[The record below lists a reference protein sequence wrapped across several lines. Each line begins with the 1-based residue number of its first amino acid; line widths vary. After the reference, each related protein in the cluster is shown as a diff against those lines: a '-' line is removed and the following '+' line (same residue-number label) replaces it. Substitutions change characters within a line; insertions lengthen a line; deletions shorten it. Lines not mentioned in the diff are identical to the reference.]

1 MKYLLFLIAAVALL
15 IFTETPNFVSSA
27 QAENKSSAE
36 NYVAGELLVKFKT
49 DEARRESN
57 TIHERIGARVA
68 KEFTDLGW
76 QHVILPEGMRV
87 DEAVRRYKE
96 ESSVAE
102 AQPNFIYRIN
112 LMPNDPQIGSLYGM
126 MKINAPT
133 AWNTTTGSSSIVV
146 VDIDTGIDY
155 NHEDLAANVW
165 TNPGEIAGNG
175 IDDDANGYVDDIHG
189 YDFNNMDSD
198 PFDGNDHGSHTGGT
212 IGAVG
217 NNGKGVA
224 GVNWNVKVI
233 ALKTHTDIVGAS
245 TSVMVISAFNYA
257 TMMKNRGVDIRAT
270 SNSYGG
276 PPEAG
281 SYDQAL
287 KDAIDATGR
296 ADILNVFAA
305 GNDDF
310 NNDLTPTYP
319 GSYNSPSILA
329 VAASDSNDNKASFS
343 SYGLTAVDVAAPG
356 VGILSTVPGG
366 YASFS
371 GTSMATPHTAGA
383 AALLASAHPAL
394 SAASLKATLMN
405 TVDVLPQWNGVT
417 VTGGRINVAN
427 AIQNPTV
434 CTFGLTQTS
443 RNFPVEGGS
452 GAFNVTAATN
462 CGSAAF
468 SSQPW
473 AVVTSNP
480 NSGNGS
486 VAYTVAP
493 NNTTT
498 ARTATLNVGG
508 QTHTITQAGLVP
520 TSATVSVGGRVAT
533 SDGTA
538 IPRVVVTM
546 TDGNGNV
553 RQVLTNG
560 FGYYRFDDVETGATY
575 IFDASAKGYEFEAQ
589 VVVVLE
595 ENENMNFSPSS

>member
-1 MKYLLFLIAAVALL
+1 MVLMQLPSVIVA
-15 IFTETPNFVSSA
+15 PQA
-27 QAENKSSAE
+27 QNKASGE

-49 DEARRESN
+49 ETAQRNSDS
-57 TIHERIGARVA
+57 IHERIGARVI
-68 KEFTDLGW
+68 KEFSDSGW
-76 QHVILPEGMRV
+76 QHVSLPEGLSV
-87 DEAVRRYKE
+87 SDAIRRYKE
-96 ESSVAE
+96 EPGVAE
-102 AQPNFIYRIN
+102 AQPNFVYRIN

-126 MKINAPT
+126 MKINAPI
-133 AWNTTTGSSSIVV
+133 AWNTTTGDSSVVV

-175 IDDDANGYVDDIHG
+175 VDDDANGYVDDIHG

-198 PFDGNDHGSHTGGT
+198 PFDGNDHGSHTAGT

-217 NNGKGVA
+217 DNGTGVA
-224 GVNWNVKVI
+224 GVNWDVKII

-257 TMMKNRGVDIRAT
+257 TMMKNRGINIRVT
-270 SNSYGG
+270 SSSWGG
-276 PPEAG
+276 PPESG
-281 SYDQAL
+281 TYDQAL

-296 ADILNVFAA
+296 AEILNVFAA
-305 GNDDF
+305 GNDDLD
-310 NNDLTPTYP
+310 NDLTPTYP

-329 VAASDSNDNKASFS
+329 VAASDSSDNKASFS

-356 VGILSTVPGG
+356 VNILSTVPGG

-383 AALLASAHPAL
+383 AALLSSAHPSL
-394 SAASLKATLMN
+394 SAASIKATLMN
-405 TVDVLPQWNGVT
+405 TVDVLPQWSGVT

-434 CTFGLTQTS
+434 CTFGLSQTS
-443 RNFPVEGGS
+443 KNFPVEGGS
-452 GAFNVTAATN
+452 GTFNVTAGTN

-480 NSGNGS
+480 NSGNGP

-493 NNTTT
+493 NNTLS
-498 ARTATLNVGG
+498 ARSATLNVGG
-508 QTHTITQAGLVP
+508 QIYAITQAPLVP
-520 TSATVSVGGRVAT
+520 TSATVSVGGRVT
-533 SDGTA
+533 TPDGTS
-538 IPRVVVTM
+538 IPRATVTM
-546 TDGNGNV
+546 TDGSGNV
-553 RQVLTNG
+553 RQAITNP
-560 FGYYRFDDVETGATY
+560 FGYYRFDDVETGELY
-575 IFDASAKGYEFEAQ
+575 IFDCFAKGYEFEAQ
-589 VVVVLE
+589 AVVVLE
-595 ENENMNFSPSS
+595 EDENRNFSSSN